1 MGQNAQ
7 HRFTLV
13 LMMGLVSACQAY
25 EINYVGQT
33 QIVEQKIKTP
43 DMELPGQYDRVVRDN
58 TAFHF
63 TLENMETKGLD
74 TDFTSIEAFI
84 CGQSEYESNLL
95 SALYFPDEIKF
106 VGGPPVSQ
114 TNKSFYGIF
123 VPYLLADMK
132 ENAKT
137 QNKQICAKIVY
148 QQTWELKKTSNLV
161 VLGKLK

>member
-1 MGQNAQ
+1 
-7 HRFTLV
+7 
-13 LMMGLVSACQAY
+13 MGLVSACQAY

-84 CGQSEYESNLL
+84 CGQSEYESNFL
-95 SALYFPDEIKF
+95 SALYLSLIHISEP
-106 VGGPPVSQ
+106 
-114 TNKSFYGIF
+114 TR
-123 VPYLLADMK
+123 PY
-132 ENAKT
+132 
-137 QNKQICAKIVY
+137 
-148 QQTWELKKTSNLV
+148 
-161 VLGKLK
+161 